1 VSGFAA
7 SDRPQASNAFMA
19 SHLLGC
25 ACTWGASFLFMK
37 LIGPGVHP
45 TVVASSRGLLAW
57 AVLMLVVA
65 AVGQSILPRGREVK
79 DWLVLGTV
87 NGWAPNMLVAYAL
100 LHMDSG
106 PAALIQASGP
116 IMTALL
122 AHLVLAG
129 ERLTPARLL
138 GIGIGALGV
147 ALLIGPKAFAGGATM
162 LAVLA
167 MLVMTFGY
175 AVGNVYART
184 IPNPVPVRMALG
196 QQAVS
201 AFFGTAIALAVTGPE
216 GFMSATPHAAPLLA
230 LGLFS
235 TALPI
240 WIFMRL
246 ITAGGPTKAAMTGY
260 LVPTVAVVLGVVV
273 LNEPLE
279 LRQLAGGV
287 IVLMGVAIV
296 TGLPRL
302 TPRRPA

>member
-7 SDRPQASNAFMA
+7 SDRQQASNAFVA

-45 TVVASSRGLLAW
+45 TVVASGRGLLAC
-57 AVLMLVVA
+57 AALMLVVA
-65 AVGQSILPRGREVK
+65 AVGQSILPRGREVR

-87 NGWAPNMLVAYAL
+87 NGWAPNILVAYAL

-122 AHLVLAG
+122 AHLALAS
-129 ERLTPARLL
+129 ERLTPARLA

-147 ALLIGPKAFAGGATM
+147 ALLIGPRAFAGGATM

-201 AFFGTAIALAVTGPE
+201 ALFGTIIAIAVTGPA
-216 GFMSATPHAAPLLA
+216 GFAAVSDRMVPMLA

-246 ITAGGPTKAAMTGY
+246 ITTGGPTKAAMAGY
-260 LVPTVAVVLGVVV
+260 LTPTVAVILGIVV

-279 LRQLAGGV
+279 LRQIAGGV
-287 IVLMGVAIV
+287 IVLLGVAIV
-296 TGLPRL
+296 TGLIRL
-302 TPRRPA
+302 PVRRPA